1 MLAVRVSTTTARL
14 FIEMD
19 ARKSALAW
27 VFCNRRRHN
36 RMTTELTRYNGYR
49 YVLRRGQSFSDDG
62 EKSKAGRAL
71 LMHSDMYV
79 WESNKALVARVES
92 LLQEGFSWYSR
103 NPKSARDTFQTL
115 LAYVRDG
122 AVFVLQENGSTT
134 NVFENGG
141 FTFDPPA
148 RDSLRHPPA
157 LDYQAWSDQYH
168 AERRAE
174 TLEIEMR
181 QRAATFSKSGFPK
194 HIETIAEAGVRNI
207 AARAA
212 SALLAVASAIPA
224 RSRAFDLGEVTGVGS
239 ESTPLGDAAPFEYV
253 KGAASQVIDT
263 VAGVFLTP
271 AEEAECRFQYNA
283 DMTECSAWYAAKP
296 SSWGMCTPRA
306 ADRLGR
312 WVAGKGEM
320 L

>member
-1 MLAVRVSTTTARL
+1 
-14 FIEMD
+14 
-19 ARKSALAW
+19 
-27 VFCNRRRHN
+27 
-36 RMTTELTRYNGYR
+36 MTTELTRYNGYR

-62 EKSKAGRAL
+62 EKSKAGRAM

-92 LLQEGFSWYSR
+92 FLQEGFSWYSR
-103 NPKSARDTFQTL
+103 NPKSARDTLQTL

-148 RDSLRHPPA
+148 RDSLRDPPA
-157 LDYQAWSDQYH
+157 IDYQAWSDQYH

-212 SALLAVASAIPA
+212 SALLAVGSAIPA

-239 ESTPLGDAAPFEYV
+239 ESTPLGDAAPFELGDMPNFGDSFDIAKTPNYGDPGTWYTNPGSGQMRLYGDT
-253 KGAASQVIDT
+253 GAPVVDFDFDHDHGQGIPHAHNYGPV
-263 VAGVFLTP
+263 G
-271 AEEAECRFQYNA
+271 A
-283 DMTECSAWYAAKP
+283 DGAF
-296 SSWGMCTPRA
+296 
-306 ADRLGR
+306 DREGGR
-312 WVAGKGEM
+312 SFSLLPW
-320 L
+320 